1 LFFVLLLFSYMIRDP
16 VAPDFVK
23 KVLSVFVIA
32 VWNCG
37 VNAVATNPAKAN
49 TIMTDTMI
57 RP

>member
-1 LFFVLLLFSYMIRDP
+1 MIRDP

-37 VNAVATNPAKAN
+37 VNVAVTNAAKAN
-49 TIMTDTMI
+49 TMMTETMI

>member
-1 LFFVLLLFSYMIRDP
+1 MIRDP

>member
-1 LFFVLLLFSYMIRDP
+1 MIRDP

-37 VNAVATNPAKAN
+37 VNVAVTNAANAN
-49 TIMTDTMI
+49 TMMTETMI